1 MITVAQR
8 PTRREERRLQTVQ
21 EIKSLA
27 MEQVREGGP
36 NAVSLSGIVRQMS
49 MSPAAIY
56 RYFENRDALL
66 ADLVVD
72 AYDDFAQSLAAVAG
86 QGGSSEEKLLAVLS
100 ASRTWALAHPNAYR
114 LIFQTSIG
122 SGKEFA
128 VDRTVTAATRSM
140 AVVVAALV
148 DAFGEGAGVARGEK
162 AAEPHGAA
170 ASESPAAGSA
180 AAELDRAVRVWSERT
195 EFTDVPTAVLTTAI
209 MSWTRLHGII
219 SLELGGHLDAAGL
232 DAGLLYGAEI
242 AAVRA
247 SAHGHYGLSWLQEP
261 MSLRE

>member
-1 MITVAQR
+1 MVTVTQK
-8 PTRREERRLQTVQ
+8 PTRRDERRLQTLQ

-27 MEQVREGGP
+27 MEQIREGGP
-36 NAVSLSGIVRQMS
+36 DAVSLNGIVRQMS

-72 AYDDFAQSLAAVAG
+72 AYDDFANSLAAVAA
-86 QGGSSEEKLLAVLS
+86 QGGSPEEKLLAVLS
-100 ASRTWALAHPNAYR
+100 AGRTWALAHPNAYR

-128 VDRTVTAATRSM
+128 VDRTVSAATRSM

-148 DAFGEGAGVARGEK
+148 EVFGEGVAGACDE
-162 AAEPHGAA
+162 AIAEPFGGAT
-170 ASESPAAGSA
+170 SEAPTTGSA
-180 AAELDRAVRVWSERT
+180 AIELDRAIRIWSDRSG
-195 EFTDVPTAVLTTAI
+195 FADVPPAVLTAAV

-232 DAGLLYGAEI
+232 DAGLLYSTEI
-242 AAVRA
+242 AAIRTLV
-247 SAHGHYGLSWLQEP
+247 GH
-261 MSLRE
+261 

>member
-1 MITVAQR
+1 MVPVTQK
-8 PTRREERRLQTVQ
+8 PTRRDERRLQTVQ

-27 MEQVREGGP
+27 MEQIRQGGP
-36 NAVSLSGIVRQMS
+36 DAVSLSGIAGRMS

-72 AYDDFAQSLAAVAG
+72 AYDDFAHSLATVAA
-86 QGGSSEEKLLAVLS
+86 QDGGSPEERLLAVLS

-114 LIFQTSIG
+114 LIFQTSLG

-128 VDRTVTAATRSM
+128 VERTVSAATQSM
-140 AVVVAALV
+140 AVVVAALAAV
-148 DAFGEGAGVARGEK
+148 FEAGVEAS
-162 AAEPHGAA
+162 AAPVT
-170 ASESPAAGSA
+170 AGA
-180 AAELDRAVRVWSERT
+180 AAELDRAIRVWSEGPG
-195 EFTDVPTAVLTTAI
+195 FADVPPVVLTAAV

-242 AAVRA
+242 AAIRTLL
-247 SAHGHYGLSWLQEP
+247 G
-261 MSLRE
+261 R